1 MSPTMKALVLHGPK
15 DLRLEQ
21 VPRPEAGPGSIVV
34 QVLSAPLWDYL
45 AEVIDGTRQYPLAF
59 PLIFGT
65 CCVGRIT
72 EVGPDVKA
80 LQPGSLVFCD
90 YIVRLRDA
98 PEERIVLGY
107 HGGQTPLEQK
117 LSSEYWKDGC
127 FAEYARFPAENVHE
141 LDEQALDRRAIAPHQ
156 MAELAALIP
165 AMGAANA
172 IGITA
177 GETVLVLPATGYFS
191 SSAIVAALALGAGTV
206 VAGSRSRDKL
216 DALVAHFGDEGRK
229 RIRPVVLTGDVYA
242 DCAALRA
249 ATPGGKGAD
258 AYIDYSP
265 PMAAG
270 TTHIE
275 AGLLA
280 LKRHGRCCFA
290 GVIVDKVSIPYAVIM
305 AQCLTIKGQF
315 AQSRDDTARA
325 IRLIESGN
333 LTLRKEV
340 IAQHPLEEHEEAL
353 KLAAN
358 SGGWKK
364 LVLFTPK

>member
-1 MSPTMKALVLHGPK
+1 MAQNMKALVLHGPK
-15 DLRLEQ
+15 DLRLEE
-21 VPRPEAGPGSIVV
+21 VPRPEAGPGSVVV
-34 QVLSAPLWDYL
+34 QVLAAPLWDYL

-72 EVGPDVKA
+72 QVGPDVKA

-127 FAEYARFPAENVHE
+127 FAEFARFPTENVHQ
-141 LDEQALDRRAIAPHQ
+141 LDEKALEQNGISPYQ
-156 MAELAALIP
+156 MSELAALIP
-165 AMGAANA
+165 AMGAVNS

-177 GETVLVLPATGYFS
+177 GETVLVVPATGYFS
-191 SSAIVAALALGAGTV
+191 SSAIVAALAVGATV
-206 VAGSRSRDKL
+206 VAGSRSKDKL
-216 DALVAHFGDEGRK
+216 DALVAHFGDDGK

-290 GVIVDKVSIPYAVIM
+290 GVIIDNVPIPYAVVM

-315 AQSRDDTARA
+315 AQERDDTARA
-325 IRLIESGN
+325 VRLIEAGN
-333 LTLRKEV
+333 LTLRKDI
-340 IAQHPLEEHEEAL
+340 IAQHPLEEHAEAL
-353 KLAAN
+353 KLAAE

-364 LVLFTPK
+364 LVLFAPK